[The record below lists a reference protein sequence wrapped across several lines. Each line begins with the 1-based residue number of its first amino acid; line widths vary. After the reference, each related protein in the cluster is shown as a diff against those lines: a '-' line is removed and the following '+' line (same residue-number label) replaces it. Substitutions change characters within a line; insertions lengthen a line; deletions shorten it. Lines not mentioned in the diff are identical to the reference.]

1 MTPIP
6 APSAVPV
13 LFPPVRRGGK
23 PGDPRARDW
32 EAVLAWLEAGRG
44 FLLTTHVN
52 PDADGLGSL
61 AALAHVLEGRG
72 RSVCVALPSPP
83 PEFCRFLLEG
93 LRGPVRERP
102 EQLRDE
108 DLAGVDRVVIL
119 DVSSRDR
126 VGGVAQVVESRGWP
140 VLVLD
145 HHQSNSMDDPLVV
158 VHPGLSSTGELVGA
172 LLAAWG
178 EPVTEPVA
186 RCLFAALHSD
196 TGGFS
201 FASTGADTLELAA
214 ALVRGGAHPARVHEE
229 LNQNHPA
236 ARFDLLARFLSSRRS
251 HADGRLAT
259 FELGLADLA
268 ACGARRED
276 SEGFV
281 NLGLAMR
288 GCVLSVLLF
297 EQEGG
302 QLKVNLR
309 CVEPLDVCGLAVSLG
324 GGGHRLAAGAT
335 VAGTLDEWRP
345 RVLQGALAL
354 LESN

>member
-1 MTPIP
+1 MTETP
-6 APSAVPV
+6 APAAVPL
-13 LFPPVRRGGK
+13 LFPPARPGGE

-32 EAVLAWLEAGRG
+32 SAVVAWLDGGKG

-61 AALAHVLEGRG
+61 AALAHALERRG
-72 RSVCVALPSPP
+72 RRVVVALPSPP

-93 LRGPVRERP
+93 LDGPVRERP
-102 EQLRDE
+102 EELGE
-108 DLAGVDRVVIL
+108 ADLAGLDRAVIL

-126 VGGVAQVVESRGWP
+126 VGGVAAVLDQGGWP
-140 VLVLD
+140 LLVLD

-172 LLAAWG
+172 LLGAWR

-186 RCLFAALHSD
+186 TCLFAALHSD

-214 ALVRGGAHPARVHEE
+214 VLVRGGARPARIHEE

-236 ARFDLLARFLSSRRS
+236 ARFDLLARFLASRGS
-251 HADGRLAT
+251 HADGRLSLFQLT
-259 FELGLADLA
+259 LADLE

-281 NLGLAMR
+281 NLGLAIR

-302 QLKVNLR
+302 RWKVNLR
-309 CVEPLDVCGLAVSLG
+309 CLEPLDVCGLALSLG

-335 VAGTLDEWRP
+335 VMGDLDSLRT
-345 RVLQGALAL
+345 RVLEGALGL
-354 LESN
+354 LETV